1 MYVFDLS
8 LCRDLSA
15 LWPVFPTQD
24 SSFSEH
30 ILMRH
35 FPGISSLFDA
45 LADTND
51 TEISDNS
58 ADLESKNNLSTK
70 RMADAVMNKSA

>member
-1 MYVFDLS
+1 
-8 LCRDLSA
+8 
-15 LWPVFPTQD
+15 
-24 SSFSEH
+24 
-30 ILMRH
+30 MRH
-35 FPGISSLFDA
+35 FPGISSLFNA

-70 RMADAVMNKSA
+70 RMVDAGMNKSAWIHFQK